1 MSKDSL
7 LRTAKEQFKDMGVS
21 IRGTWSDGVGEYGFS
36 VVLASAE
43 LDATKLVVGA
53 KKSAY
58 RRGDDDVPVASFMA
72 AKMVRRADDYGA
84 LLALYLD
91 SRDEFLIYDP
101 QAFLAYGVEPD
112 DNSQRAK
119 KGERWLDLPLSW
131 GATLGDVLNGY
142 DEPKAEPAEND
153 DVPLFEDVLENERTG
168 TLNDWIDG

>member
-7 LRTAKEQFKDMGVS
+7 LRTAKNWFIDRDVT

-43 LDATKLVVGA
+43 LDPTKLVVGA

-58 RRGDDDVPVASFMA
+58 RRGDDDVSVASFMA
-72 AKMVRRADDYGA
+72 SKMVQRADDYDA
-84 LLALYLD
+84 WLALYLD
-91 SRDEFLIYDP
+91 SRDEFRVFEP

-131 GATLGDVLNGY
+131 GATLGNVLNGN
-142 DEPKAEPAEND
+142 DEPKAEPSEND

-168 TLNDWIDG
+168 TLNDWIDA

>member
-1 MSKDSL
+1 MGKDSL
-7 LRTAKEQFKDMGVS
+7 LRTAKSWFKDQGVK

-43 LDATKLVVGA
+43 MNSTKLVVGA

-58 RRGDDDVPVASFMA
+58 RRGDDDVPVASFMKS
-72 AKMVRRADDYGA
+72 KMVQRADDYGA

-91 SRDEFLIYDP
+91 SRDEFLVFDP

-112 DNSQRAK
+112 DNSERAK
-119 KGERWLDLPLSW
+119 KGERWLDLPVSW
-131 GATLGDVLNGY
+131 GASLADMLNGY

-153 DVPLFEDVLENERTG
+153 PVPLFDDVLENERTG
-168 TLNDWIDG
+168 TLQDWVET